1 MHARRAKLKSQL
13 VSAKAKLKHHVTPRR
28 LLLLSAAAA
37 SAFLLLLTLRTLS
50 AAAANTS
57 SPAPVVVHRSQ
68 QQQRDDQC
76 DRVPAGVAEALVH
89 YATSNATAWGRGRRR
104 SAEEVAAT
112 ARAVSRRAPCNL
124 LVFGLGH
131 GAALWAALNH
141 GGRTVFLEEDDA
153 LVSGAS
159 PASLAIEAYR
169 VAYLAS
175 AADADELL
183 ALRDSEHCTGAAAT
197 QLSPGHFDRSPCK
210 LAVRGLPA
218 AFYEAEW
225 DVIVV
230 DAHAPPP
237 PTTTAMMGAI
247 YTAAVAARARRPAA
261 AACRSTSLTGDVLP
275 MEPRLNVSCRATL
288 ARRTPSTCSS
298 TPKISRWRSVL
309 RMPSTPVAD
318 TVLLSRWMR
327 ALCRFAYRRITV
339 HRFAYW
345 LRYRISMCLSL

>member
-1 MHARRAKLKSQL
+1 MASPMHARRAKLKSQL
-13 VSAKAKLKHHVTPRR
+13 ASAKAKLKHHVTPRR

-261 AACRSTSLTGDVLP
+261 ETETDVVVHDVDKPVQDRFSTAFLCGGYLKEEVG
-275 MEPRLNVSCRATL
+275 N
-288 ARRTPSTCSS
+288 
-298 TPKISRWRSVL
+298 L
-309 RMPSTPVAD
+309 R
-318 TVLLSRWMR
+318 
-327 ALCRFAYRRITV
+327 RFAIPS
-339 HRFAYW
+339 HKEGMPF
-345 LRYRISMCLSL
+345 CP

>member
-1 MHARRAKLKSQL
+1 MASPMHARRAKLKSQL

-141 GGRTVFLEEDDA
+141 GSRTVFLEEDDA
-153 LVSGAS
+153 LDRFSTAFLCGG
-159 PASLAIEAYR
+159 
-169 VAYLAS
+169 YLK
-175 AADADELL
+175 EEVGN
-183 ALRDSEHCTGAAAT
+183 LR
-197 QLSPGHFDRSPCK
+197 
-210 LAVRGLPA
+210 
-218 AFYEAEW
+218 
-225 DVIVV
+225 
-230 DAHAPPP
+230 
-237 PTTTAMMGAI
+237 
-247 YTAAVAARARRPAA
+247 
-261 AACRSTSLTGDVLP
+261 
-275 MEPRLNVSCRATL
+275 
-288 ARRTPSTCSS
+288 
-298 TPKISRWRSVL
+298 
-309 RMPSTPVAD
+309 
-318 TVLLSRWMR
+318 
-327 ALCRFAYRRITV
+327 RFAIPS
-339 HRFAYW
+339 HKEGMPF
-345 LRYRISMCLSL
+345 CP

>member
-1 MHARRAKLKSQL
+1 MASPMHARRAKLKSQL

-153 LVSGAS
+153 LVSGAH

-169 VAYLAS
+169 FSYLAS

-183 ALRDSEHCTGAAAT
+183 ALRELRALHRRRRHPALAGPLRPLAVQARRARLPRGVLRGGVGRDRGRRARAAAADDDGDDGRDIHRGGGGAGAAA
-197 QLSPGHFDRSPCK
+197 GGGDGDG
-210 LAVRGLPA
+210 RG
-218 AFYEAEW
+218 
-225 DVIVV
+225 
-230 DAHAPPP
+230 
-237 PTTTAMMGAI
+237 G
-247 YTAAVAARARRPAA
+247 ARRGQAGA
-261 AACRSTSLTGDVLP
+261 GQVLDGVP
-275 MEPRLNVSCRATL
+275 VRRLPQGGGWQPQAIRH
-288 ARRTPSTCSS
+288 P
-298 TPKISRWRSVL
+298 
-309 RMPSTPVAD
+309 
-318 TVLLSRWMR
+318 
-327 ALCRFAYRRITV
+327 
-339 HRFAYW
+339 
-345 LRYRISMCLSL
+345 

>member
-1 MHARRAKLKSQL
+1 MASPMHARRAKLKSQL

-28 LLLLSAAAA
+28 LLLLSAASA

-50 AAAANTS
+50 AAANTSRAAS
-57 SPAPVVVHRSQ
+57 SPAPVVLHHRSQ
-68 QQQRDDQC
+68 HQQQQQHRDDQC
-76 DRVPAGVAEALVH
+76 DRVPGGVAEALVH
-89 YATSNATAWGRGRRR
+89 YATSNATASAWRRT
-104 SAEEVAAT
+104 AEEVAAT
-112 ARAVSRRAPCNL
+112 ARVVSRRAPCNL

-153 LVSGAS
+153 LVSGVADARQN
-159 PASLAIEAYR
+159 PASLALAIEAHR

-183 ALRDSEHCTGAAAT
+183 ALRDSEHCTGAAAAT

-210 LAVRGLPA
+210 LAVRGLPS

-230 DAHAPPP
+230 DAPPP
-237 PTTTAMMGAI
+237 KTTTTEAPAAGMIGAI

-261 AACRSTSLTGDVLP
+261 ESGGETDTDVVVHDVDQPVQDRFSTAFLCGGYLKEEVG
-275 MEPRLNVSCRATL
+275 N
-288 ARRTPSTCSS
+288 
-298 TPKISRWRSVL
+298 L
-309 RMPSTPVAD
+309 R
-318 TVLLSRWMR
+318 
-327 ALCRFAYRRITV
+327 RFAIPS
-339 HRFAYW
+339 HKEGMPF
-345 LRYRISMCLSL
+345 CP